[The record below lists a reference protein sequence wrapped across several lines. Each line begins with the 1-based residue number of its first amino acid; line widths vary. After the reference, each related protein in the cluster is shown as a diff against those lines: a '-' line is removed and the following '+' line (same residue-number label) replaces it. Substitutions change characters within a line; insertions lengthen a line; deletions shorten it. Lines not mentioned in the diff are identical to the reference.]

1 MGSIHIR
8 RVAALAFALALAIG
22 ACGGAPGGG
31 AANDPQGVVTA
42 AFAAAQSGGITK
54 LTDFACAAHK
64 NDITGAFGGANAG
77 ALTAAGLKAEDVF
90 AAMSM
95 TFANTTTREVSKTD
109 TAAVVHVTSDMTIN
123 VDKDKFKAL
132 VKTMM
137 QAQGQTVDDAQIDAI
152 IGPMAAT
159 LSKTQKLDEDINV
172 VNEGGKWLLC
182 E

>member
-8 RVAALAFALALAIG
+8 RVAALAFTLALAIG
-22 ACGGAPGGG
+22 ACSGVPGGA
-31 AANDPQGVVTA
+31 AANDPSGAVTA
-42 AFAAAQSGGITK
+42 AFAAAQSGGIAK

-64 NDITGAFGGANAG
+64 NDIAAAFGGANAG
-77 ALTAAGLKAEDVF
+77 ALTAAGIKAEDVF
-90 AAMSM
+90 GAMSM
-95 TFANTTTREVSKTD
+95 TFANVTTKEVSKTD

-137 QAQGQTVDDAQIDAI
+137 QAQGQAVDDTAIDAI
-152 IGPMAAT
+152 IAPMAAT